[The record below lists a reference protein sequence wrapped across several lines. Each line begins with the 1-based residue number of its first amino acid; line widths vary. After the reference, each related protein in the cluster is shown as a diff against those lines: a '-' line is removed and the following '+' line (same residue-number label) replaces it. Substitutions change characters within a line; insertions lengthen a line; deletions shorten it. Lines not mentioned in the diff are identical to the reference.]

1 MVRHAFL
8 QVQSGELSVNV
19 QKINITAK
27 REILQ
32 VNTGPGGASGRA
44 GNEKISAAWENKLL

>member
-1 MVRHAFL
+1 MSKNKYA
-8 QVQSGELSVNV
+8 
-19 QKINITAK
+19 AK
-27 REILQ
+27 RQ